1 MHRKV
6 YEEAMKIRIK
16 GEQKG
21 GLEMAVEMLVD
32 AILKGELGYY
42 QATGSTAYVV
52 EYEDGVQE
60 IVYNTLSAR
69 EARPGVGFEIV
80 ASAKWEDNLGNPT
93 WTIYDGNDGEAV
105 AVIATEIDGTVT
117 DDVYYY

>member
-1 MHRKV
+1 
-6 YEEAMKIRIK
+6 
-16 GEQKG
+16 
-21 GLEMAVEMLVD
+21 MAVEMLVK
-32 AILKGELGYY
+32 AILEDQLKYY

-52 EYEDGVQE
+52 EYEDGELQ
-60 IVYNTLSAR
+60 IVYNSLSAR

-105 AVIATEIDGTVT
+105 AVIATEIDGTVIE
-117 DDVYYY
+117 DDVYYYMR